1 MSSEHPFDERLRTTM
16 QGFEPDVK
24 PSWTAFES
32 LLRGGTPAASTSAT
46 VNRWALAAAV
56 VAGGAAMWVVQPLV
70 VDALS
75 DNGRSAAT
83 SDPSLAGG
91 AQAAATSTEVDIEQ
105 AQRGSE
111 VATFEQAWE
120 EFVSLRQEFVEDHLS
135 VEGEAALAGLNEPTS
150 ETRDRRSAT
159 TGQNARTDEA
169 ARAEGASSF
178 NATSSVGSPSG
189 TSGENDGGARGSKVS
204 TASSEERLLSEL
216 PFNASTHEACE
227 GVEVAFELS
236 GLDRAM
242 SFLWNFGDGHFSS
255 DPAPVHRFDRPGTYD
270 ITLNV
275 RAPRDGSIH
284 TRTIQNMIT
293 VLPKPEADFS
303 WSFELG
309 DKPGRV
315 RVHLSDD
322 TENATGSHWVVDGK
336 STTSDVLQ
344 LDVPGSYPVNL
355 VTSNKYGCLDDANH
369 DIVVGNRQGILA
381 QARFSPNGDGHYDT
395 FMPHGLVDMRDVWV
409 LVIQDKRGQE
419 IFRTSK
425 ASKPWDGKLPNGD
438 VAQDREVFQW
448 TVTCRSEEGHVR
460 LFTDRLRVER

>member
-1 MSSEHPFDERLRTTM
+1 M

-303 WSFELG
+303 
-309 DKPGRV
+309 
-315 RVHLSDD
+315 
-322 TENATGSHWVVDGK
+322 
-336 STTSDVLQ
+336 
-344 LDVPGSYPVNL
+344 
-355 VTSNKYGCLDDANH
+355 
-369 DIVVGNRQGILA
+369 
-381 QARFSPNGDGHYDT
+381 
-395 FMPHGLVDMRDVWV
+395 
-409 LVIQDKRGQE
+409 
-419 IFRTSK
+419 
-425 ASKPWDGKLPNGD
+425 
-438 VAQDREVFQW
+438 
-448 TVTCRSEEGHVR
+448 
-460 LFTDRLRVER
+460 